1 MGYILK
7 EDVAEQIR
15 NKYRNSYIVE
25 KLGLSKPYISLILH
39 RKRPIKKHIAYSFTK
54 IIDMD
59 LEIEDLFE
67 RV

>member
-1 MGYILK
+1 MGYYLK
-7 EDVAEQIR
+7 EDVAKEISS
-15 NKYRNSYIVE
+15 KYRNSYIVE
-25 KLGLSKPYISLILH
+25 KLGLSKPYVSLILH

-54 IIDMD
+54 VIDMN